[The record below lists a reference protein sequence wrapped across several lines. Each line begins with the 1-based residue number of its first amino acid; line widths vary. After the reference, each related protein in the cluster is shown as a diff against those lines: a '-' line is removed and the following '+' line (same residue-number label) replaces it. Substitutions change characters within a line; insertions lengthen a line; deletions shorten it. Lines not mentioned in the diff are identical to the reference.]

1 MKNLQLT
8 MEELNELVMDK
19 ASKINDKVVTEFRD
33 FQSEMLSHDSQ
44 YIFDNAFKISSY
56 TDLRFYFENEGFDDF
71 ITLFFEDHYDD
82 YEQYLPMLSDIL
94 ETNIL
99 DTLYN
104 AQFDFEAL
112 YTTSWEDISTL
123 VKFMYFYPLQ

>member
-82 YEQYLPMLSDIL
+82 YEQYLPMLSEIL

>member
-1 MKNLQLT
+1 MKNLKLT

-19 ASKINDKVVTEFRD
+19 VSKINDKVVTEFRD

-56 TDLRFYFENEGFDDF
+56 TDLRFYFENGVFDDF
-71 ITLFFEDHYDD
+71 ITSFFEDHCDD
-82 YEQYLPMLSDIL
+82 YEKYLPMLSEML

>member
-1 MKNLQLT
+1 MKNLKLT

-56 TDLRFYFENEGFDDF
+56 TDLRFYFENGGFDDL
-71 ITLFFEDHYDD
+71 ITPFFENHYDD
-82 YEQYLPMLSDIL
+82 YEQYLPMLSEIL

>member
-19 ASKINDKVVTEFRD
+19 VSKINDKVVTEFRD

-56 TDLRFYFENEGFDDF
+56 IDLRFYFENEGFDDF

-82 YEQYLPMLSDIL
+82 YENYLPMLSDML
-94 ETNIL
+94 ESNIL